1 MIIKILEEIH
11 VDKTVV
17 LLIIEAEHS
26 HTVTAIISPRKLIC
40 RTPGMNMT
48 PFDTMTDLG
57 SADFPGGRG
66 RCQEYSVVSLNMKNL
81 MSPTPR
87 N

>member
-48 PFDTMTDLG
+48 PFDTMIDLL
-57 SADFPGGRG
+57 SQDFLRSYRQKRFSF
-66 RCQEYSVVSLNMKNL
+66 RC
-81 MSPTPR
+81 R
-87 N
+87 NHRLQGKKIFSSC